1 MKKFNYGSM
10 KWKKKREKILRKDGY
25 KCVVAF
31 TWWNVS
37 DYLSYEPTFCSKY
50 TIIINLYAVF
60 IWLKFLYG
68 KFKKRRM

>member
-1 MKKFNYGSM
+1 MSNKT
-10 KWKKKREKILRKDGY
+10 RKLVIVLVSLF
-25 KCVVAF
+25 VVAF

-50 TIIINLYAVF
+50 TIIINLYAIF

-68 KFKKRRM
+68 EFKKRGM